1 MIRKYGREGRLLPD
15 SCWVSLRQA
24 INVYVPSFMYTLAGM
39 NATLDLSD
47 TQVCQ
52 LAIIRNMPQKAKATV
67 MGLEYHAAAMKRKR
81 LFKTL
86 FGREG
91 SAKDLEEML
100 LKIAFSIT

>member
-1 MIRKYGREGRLLPD
+1 MD
-15 SCWVSLRQA
+15 
-24 INVYVPSFMYTLAGM
+24 TLSAM
-39 NATLDLSD
+39 NAMLDLSD
-47 TQVCQ
+47 TQLCL
-52 LAIIRNMPQKAKATV
+52 LALIRNMPQKAKAAV
-67 MGLEYHAAAMKRKR
+67 MGMDYHAAAMKRKR